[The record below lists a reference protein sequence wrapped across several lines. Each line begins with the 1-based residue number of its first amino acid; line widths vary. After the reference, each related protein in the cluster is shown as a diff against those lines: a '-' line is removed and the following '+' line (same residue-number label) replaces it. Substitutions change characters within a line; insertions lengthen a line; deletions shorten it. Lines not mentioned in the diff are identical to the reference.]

1 MKLAILIFNKDES
14 KAELKP
20 ETADGHEPKPHK

>member
-1 MKLAILIFNKDES
+1 MTLAILIFNKDEA

-20 ETADGHEPKPHK
+20 EAKAEPKPHK